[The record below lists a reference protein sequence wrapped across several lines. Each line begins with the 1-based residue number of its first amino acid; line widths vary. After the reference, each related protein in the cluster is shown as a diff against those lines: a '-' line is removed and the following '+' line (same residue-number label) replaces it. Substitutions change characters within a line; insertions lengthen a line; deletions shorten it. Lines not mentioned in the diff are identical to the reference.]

1 VVGSLLTI
9 ADRGATVDARFAVDP
24 ETSELRRAVLT
35 GPFYA
40 GGGEQT
46 YTLLLDDY
54 GVEADI
60 RAPTG

>member
-1 VVGSLLTI
+1 LLTI
-9 ADRGATVDARFAVDP
+9 ADRGATVSARFAVDP
-24 ETSELRRAVLT
+24 ATSELRRAVLA